1 MSPTGPITHAHASVA
16 SPCISV
22 CRMDPRTALCEGCA
36 RTIEE
41 IAGWS
46 SYTPLQK
53 QAVWRLIA
61 ERRARR

>member
-1 MSPTGPITHAHASVA
+1 
-16 SPCISV
+16 
-22 CRMDPRTALCEGCA
+22 MDPRTALCEGCA

-46 SYTPLQK
+46 SYTPSQK